1 MPDTTIIFTDAAGRD
16 VDVATFRVMPPC
28 AVIEWA
34 ARMVAMSA
42 GVDGA
47 MIKGWRIGG
56 QS

>member
-1 MPDTTIIFTDAAGRD
+1 MPTTIITFLDAEGAD
-16 VDVATFRVMPPC
+16 VEVATFRVMPPC